1 MRKHFTFK
9 LIITFCFTLFSA
21 MVCSGIVYVNASA
34 SGANNGT
41 SWTNAYNKLS
51 DALIAASHGDE
62 IWVTQGVYKP
72 EILLDLN
79 SNGGTDQREA
89 VFIIPAGVAL
99 YGGFTGT
106 EINREDRNWLTNLT
120 ILSGDIDNN
129 DVNLDANFITENS
142 NDVIGNN
149 AYHIIFTENVSP
161 STLLNGFIVTA
172 GKADILSP
180 VNAFDPNLDGGGWY
194 NKISSPVNA
203 SSPTIINCSFHGNY
217 AASEGGA
224 IFNSPGAVGAVNLM
238 HIENSLFSKNKSNN
252 SAGALYLGSFTLGN
266 YQPEIINCRFID
278 NEAFRRGGAIY
289 LVGDNSHI
297 TSSRFDNNKVTAI
310 SEDASTLPGS
320 GGAINLVASN
330 AVLISCQFISNSA
343 TGNPTGAF
351 EGGGGG
357 ALHIS
362 VNEPQTTS
370 LGASEPEFINCGFF
384 QNVSSGNTT
393 AWGGA
398 ITHLCDGGILRPKY
412 VNCVFSENHA
422 QTHGGAIANFVRT
435 FFQPT
440 GFDVTLNPLITNCT
454 FFNNDANQLGG
465 GLYLQ
470 GFIYDGTQLLESNIE
485 NSILWGN
492 QAGSS
497 GDQIYNSGVNAISYS
512 LIEGSGGS
520 GGSWN
525 SSLGT
530 DESNNIDDNPDF
542 VNSAIPFGADNL
554 PATGDDG
561 LRLLMT
567 SNALNS
573 GNNSATG
580 LADISTD
587 FIGESRILS
596 GTVDIGAYERSG
608 IILPEFDIYWLV
620 DWPDINPPC
629 LNCPSPWSFLL
640 YTNLGIKPQ
649 FRWKG
654 PAQLIVKDDLA
665 TITGEIVNHSSPKI
679 SFKVHLELAKPLNWY
694 SWKKLGGTYF
704 AETKES
710 RITAVKEHMNWK
722 YWTLSKNS
730 YIEGTGEVVGRLNLK
745 QMSFP
750 FKTAFQMGLGAN
762 ARDNDF
768 GLAGKFIMYGKVTYR
783 KKNLIVTGQGNMN
796 VDAVQCI
803 KDCNPLLQN
812 LFTFNENGLKSATI
826 TNETEELSFNFY
838 PNPANDFLIVELN
851 SVENKSTV
859 VIISD
864 VMGREKYK
872 RHLTGYNSKIVIPL
886 NNLNSG
892 AYILKVASDN
902 SETISKKFIKY

>member
-1 MRKHFTFK
+1 VKKHFTFRQ
-9 LIITFCFTLFSA
+9 LITFCFTIFSTS
-21 MVCSGIVYVNASA
+21 VYSEIIYVNTGAA
-34 SGANNGT
+34 GANNGT
-41 SWTNAYNKLS
+41 SWTNAFNKLS
-51 DALIAASHGDE
+51 DALIAASPGDE

-72 EILLDLN
+72 ELILDLN
-79 SNGGTDQREA
+79 LNGGTDPREA
-89 VFIIPAGVAL
+89 VFIIPDGVAL
-99 YGGFTGT
+99 YSGFTGT
-106 EINREDRNWLTNLT
+106 EINREDRNWITNLT

-129 DVNLDANFITENS
+129 DINVDDNNIAENS
-142 NDVIGNN
+142 EDVIGNN

-194 NKISSPVNA
+194 NKISSPVNS
-203 SSPTIINCSFHGNY
+203 SSPTITNCSFLGNY

-224 IFNSPGAVGAVNLM
+224 IFNSPGAVSAENLM

-252 SAGALYLGSFTLGN
+252 TAGALYLGSFTLGN
-266 YQPEIINCRFID
+266 YQPVIINCRFID

-289 LVGDNSHI
+289 MVGDNSHI
-297 TSSRFDNNKVTAI
+297 TSSLFDNNRVTAI

-330 AVLISCQFISNSA
+330 AVFISCQFISNSS

-362 VNEPQTTS
+362 ANEPQTNS
-370 LGASEPEFINCGFF
+370 LGASEPEFIGCGFF
-384 QNVSSGNTT
+384 QNLSSGNTA

-422 QTHGGAIANFVRT
+422 QNHGGAIANFVRT
-435 FFQPT
+435 FFQPS

-454 FFNNDANQLGG
+454 FFNNSANQLGG

-470 GFIYDGTQLLESNIE
+470 GFNFEGTQLLETSVE

-497 GDQIYNSGVNAISYS
+497 GDQIYNSGVNLVSYS

-525 SSLGT
+525 ISLGT
-530 DESNNIDDNPDF
+530 DEGNNMDDNPDF
-542 VNSAIPFGADNL
+542 VNSALPFGADNI
-554 PATGDDG
+554 PATDDDG

-580 LADISTD
+580 LEDISTD
-587 FIGESRILS
+587 FAGESRILS
-596 GTVDIGAYERSG
+596 GTIDIGAYERSG
-608 IILPEFDIYWLV
+608 IILPDLDIYWLV

-629 LNCPSPWSFLL
+629 LNCPLPWSFLL
-640 YTNLGIKPQ
+640 FTNFGIKPQ
-649 FRWKG
+649 FIWKG
-654 PAQLIVKDDLA
+654 PAQLILKDDLA
-665 TITGEIVNHSSPKI
+665 TITGEIVNYSSPEI
-679 SFKVHLELAKPLNWY
+679 SFKVHLELTKPLNWY
-694 SWKKLGGTYF
+694 SWKKIGGTYF
-704 AETKES
+704 SETKES
-710 RITAVKEHMNWK
+710 RIIAIKEHVNWK
-722 YWTLSKNS
+722 YWTLSKDS
-730 YIEGTGEVVGRLNLK
+730 HIEGTGELQGKLSLK
-745 QMSFP
+745 QMDFP

-762 ARDNDF
+762 ARDDDF
-768 GLAGKFIMYGKVTYR
+768 GVAGKFIMYGKLKYK

-796 VDAVQCI
+796 VDAIECI
-803 KDCNPLLQN
+803 KDCDPILPN
-812 LFTFNENGLKSATI
+812 LFTFNENELKNATI
-826 TNETEELSFNFY
+826 TNATQEFSLNVY
-838 PNPANDFLIVELN
+838 PNPAKEFLFVELN
-851 SVENKSTV
+851 AIENKSAV

-864 VMGREKYK
+864 VMGREIY
-872 RHLTGYNSKIVIPL
+872 RRNLTVYDSKIVIPL
-886 NNLNSG
+886 NGLNTG
-892 AYILKVASDN
+892 IYILKVDLNN
-902 SETISKKFIKY
+902 SETISKKFIKN